1 MQNICICI
9 QMCLSSVWIQ
19 PPYNYTN
26 ALLFFLIPPKPKW
39 SQLSSHFDFGVN
51 NQCSL
56 YPQYHDWGEIFKQGT
71 KPPTA
76 LRVPQHWLPTAPG
89 VCSRC
94 VHVCSLLCVCVHLDV
109 LNAEYKFWVWV
120 TIFGHT
126 SLHFHKI
133 ILCLAALY
141 IFLLFQRK
149 RGEGWA
155 EIISM

>member
-1 MQNICICI
+1 MCGYSHHTII
-9 QMCLSSVWIQ
+9 QMHSF
-19 PPYNYTN
+19 
-26 ALLFFLIPPKPKW
+26 FFLIPPKPKW

-94 VHVCSLLCVCVHLDV
+94 VHVCSLLCVCALGCVKCRVQILSM
-109 LNAEYKFWVWV
+109 
-120 TIFGHT
+120 GHHIWPHVT
-126 SLHFHKI
+126 SLSLNYFMSS
-133 ILCLAALY
+133 CALY
-141 IFLLFQRK
+141 FFALSTEERW
-149 RGEGWA
+149 GA